1 MNNQNSLT
9 ITEKHGELIDVARGV
24 GCQQVLIVNVI
35 FIGESAAKW
44 ILVDAGM
51 YGTAARIR
59 RAAEERYGANARP
72 QAIVLTHGHF
82 DHVGALRELADEWDV
97 PIYAHALEMPYLTDR
112 SAYPPPDPTVG
123 GGAMATLSFM
133 YPRQPIDV
141 SARVRPLPADGS
153 VPGADGWR
161 WIHTPGHT
169 AGHISLYREQDRT
182 LIVGDAFVTT
192 KQESLFAV
200 LTQTPGVFRP
210 PAYYTPDWLA
220 AGDSVRRLAALEPEA
235 VVTGHG
241 LPLHGAE
248 MRAQLHTLA
257 TNFERVAVP
266 AHGRYVDQPAITD
279 ETGIVRLPPPVADN
293 STKIAVGVGV
303 AALAGVGLWLALRN
317 TNGQSSQPIRRRTRI
332 RRRR

>member
-9 ITEKHGELIDVARGV
+9 LTEKHGEVIDIARGV
-24 GCQQVLIVNVI
+24 ACLQVMIVNLMFV
-35 FIGESAAKW
+35 GESATNW

-51 YGTAARIR
+51 YGSAGRIK
-59 RAAEERYGANARP
+59 RAAEERYGAGARP
-72 QAIVLTHGHF
+72 KAIVLTHGHF
-82 DHVGALRELADEWDV
+82 DHVGALKELADEWDV

-141 SARVRPLPADGS
+141 SDRVRLLPADGS
-153 VPGADGWR
+153 VPHADGWR

-169 AGHISLYREQDRT
+169 AGHVSLFRDTDRT
-182 LIVGDAFVTT
+182 LLVGDAFVTT

-200 LTQTPGVFRP
+200 LMQTPGVFRP
-210 PAYYTPDWLA
+210 PAYYTPDWRA
-220 AGDSVRRLAALEPEA
+220 AGDSVRRLAALEPET

-257 TNFERVAVP
+257 ANFERVAVP
-266 AHGRYVDQPAITD
+266 AHGRYVDQPAVTD
-279 ETGIVRLPPPVADN
+279 ETGIVRLPPPVEDN
-293 STKIAVGVGV
+293 SKKIAVGVGV
-303 AALAGVGLWLALRN
+303 AALAGAGLWLALRKSR
-317 TNGQSSQPIRRRTRI
+317 TPSQTSRRTR
-332 RRRR
+332 RRR